1 MLDLRVF
8 SSNIYNGLYNNH
20 TYCTNGGIEETGTL
34 SGIAK
39 KHIREGK
46 RQNKRAIENRLQESV
61 QTITLYIYIC

>member
-39 KHIREGK
+39 KTHSRRQKTKQKSYRE
-46 RQNKRAIENRLQESV
+46 
-61 QTITLYIYIC
+61 